1 MNYFCNHLALL
12 SFSLPSM
19 ASAAAAAERRSPF
32 PARFRRRREHTSA
45 AEAEAEPEDPEEASL
60 LAAKSSCSRR
70 RWAGEGVEM
79 GEGRDMA
86 ADVLTYMVGR
96 KSIHK
101 S

>member
-45 AEAEAEPEDPEEASL
+45 AEAEADAEAEPEDPEEASL

-79 GEGRDMA
+79 GEGGDMA
-86 ADVLTYMVGR
+86 ADVLT
-96 KSIHK
+96 
-101 S
+101 